1 MGVITEIIARAKQIP
16 VRIALPEAEDERML
30 RAARIVQDEGIAE
43 PILIGPEQPIRKLA
57 PEIGINLDSIE
68 IIEPETSPRISD
80 YARRYVSARQ
90 TRETIAL
97 RMMKKSLSYAAMM
110 TIAGDAEGALGGCS
124 ALTATVIKTAL
135 LVIGLK
141 EGISVPSSFF
151 IMEVPDCPYG
161 EKGAFLFADAGFN
174 PNPTA
179 EELAEIAITTAKSAS
194 DLLGWEPRV
203 AMLSFS
209 TRGSASHED
218 VGKVLKALSIAKER
232 APELAIDGEFQ
243 LDAAISVET
252 ASLKLK
258 EPSEVAGRANVLI
271 FPDLDAG
278 NIGYKLTRFL
288 AKAKAYGP
296 ILQGLKKPFND
307 LSRGASVEDI
317 VGVTAITV
325 VQAQKEVQG

>member
-1 MGVITEIIARAKQIP
+1 MGVIAEIIEKAKERT
-16 VRIALPEAEDERML
+16 VRIALGEVADERML

-43 PILIGPEQPIRKLA
+43 PILVGREQPIHKLA
-57 PEIGINLDSIE
+57 SEIEINLEGIE
-68 IIEPETSPRISD
+68 TIEPETSPRISD
-80 YARRYVSARQ
+80 YARRYVAARQ
-90 TRETIAL
+90 TKDTIAL
-97 RMMKKSLSYAAMM
+97 RMMKKSLNYAAMM

-124 ALTATVIKTAL
+124 ALTSTVIKTAL

-141 EGISVPSSFF
+141 EDVSVPSSFF

-161 EKGAFLFADAGFN
+161 EKGAFIFADAGFN

-194 DLLGWEPRV
+194 GLLGWEPRV

-209 TRGSASHED
+209 TRRSASHQD
-218 VGKVLKALSIAKER
+218 VEKVVKGLRIAKER

-243 LDAAISVET
+243 LDAAISPET
-252 ASLKLK
+252 ASRKLK
-258 EPSEVAGRANVLI
+258 EPSDVAGRANVLI

-288 AKAKAYGP
+288 AKAEAYGP
-296 ILQGLKKPFND
+296 VLQGFKKPFND
-307 LSRGASVEDI
+307 LSRGASIEEI
-317 VGVTAITV
+317 VGVTAITA